1 MRDRRRVL
9 VVIDGMEIGGSQR
22 QIQHL
27 LAGLDRQHWEPEL
40 AYFRCDSFLAETIR
54 RSGVPVHH
62 LPKQRRIDLRFLF
75 AFARLLRR
83 GDYALV
89 HAYSL
94 TAELWS
100 MLARGLSGRRPL
112 LIASERSF
120 YLAKPAWYW
129 LLKRVV
135 LGRSAAVIA
144 NSRAGA
150 RSTARRT
157 EMPDAMFATIAN
169 GVDLPAPITAGER
182 ASIRRALAVPEARAM
197 GLFVGRLVAVKNL
210 PCLIRALA
218 TLEPGQRPWIA
229 LAGDGPL
236 RAFTEQ
242 LAAASGVADDLC
254 LLGER
259 LDVTRLMQA
268 ADFLVLPSH
277 FEGQSNALL
286 EAMAAGCPVIASAVG
301 GTPELI
307 DDGCTGLLFPAD
319 DAGALA
325 AAMGRLAMEPALRS
339 RLAQAARQYVAQNHS
354 QATLAAATSAVYE
367 RCLGGRATPAK
378 RHAATRSRV
387 RPAVRNRP

>member
-1 MRDRRRVL
+1 MLDRRRVL
-9 VVIDGMEIGGSQR
+9 VVIDGMEMGGSQR

-27 LAGLDRQHWEPEL
+27 LAGLDRQRWEPEL
-40 AYFRCDSFLAETIR
+40 AFFRCDSVLAEAIR
-54 RSGVPVHH
+54 RSGVPVHY
-62 LPKQRRIDLRFLF
+62 LPKQRRVDLGFLI

-100 MLARGLSGRRPL
+100 MLARGLSGRRPP

-129 LLKRVV
+129 PLKRLV

-144 NSRAGA
+144 NSCAGA
-150 RSTARRT
+150 RSTALRT
-157 EMPDAMFATIAN
+157 DMPDAMFATVVN
-169 GVDLPAPITAGER
+169 GVDIPALMAPGER
-182 ASIRRALAVPEARAM
+182 EAIRRTLGIPENRVM

-218 TLEPGQRPWIA
+218 MLEPGQRPWIA

-236 RAFTEQ
+236 RASTER
-242 LAAASGVADDLC
+242 LAAASGVAGDLC

-259 LDVTRLMQA
+259 QDVTHLMQA

-286 EAMAAGCPVIASAVG
+286 EAMAAGCPVVASAVG

-307 DDGCTGLLFPAD
+307 DEGCTGLLFPSG

-325 AAMGRLAMEPALRS
+325 AAMARLSAEPALRS
-339 RLAQAARQYVAQNHS
+339 RLAQAARKHVEHNHS
-354 QATLAAATSAVYE
+354 QAMLSAATSAVYE
-367 RCLGGRATPAK
+367 RCLVGRTTPEK
-378 RHAATRSRV
+378 RHDLDALSRSTG
-387 RPAVRNRP
+387 RPE